1 MLVQHTTGGVLKP
14 QDLTCVEE
22 VYRASL
28 GWRGRDIGGD
38 VVASCPHV
46 TTPGDI
52 VDLEPPPILQHAN
65 RELAAAA
72 LQNLRDAILVLHET

>member
-1 MLVQHTTGGVLKP
+1 M
-14 QDLTCVEE
+14 EE

-46 TTPGDI
+46 TARRDI
-52 VDLEPPPILQHAN
+52 VDLEPPAITQHTN
-65 RELAAAA
+65 GELAAAT
-72 LQNLRDAILVLHET
+72 LQDLRDAIFVFHEA